1 MSNLNIHTFVWSGM
15 PGAPGYSNFYTTAQ
29 PGEVVETTRM
39 AFWTFFNK
47 WKGLLPASV
56 TITPNSTYRV
66 VDEATGDFV
75 DERNYADSPSAIPG
89 GGTVNFA
96 GPSGACVTWRTTTP
110 GKRGFIRGRTF
121 MVPLST
127 NVMQN
132 DGTIIDSAL
141 ASMRQFAAELVSNFA
156 LAGPQFVVYRR
167 PHAGVGGLA
176 AKIVSSSI
184 SDEIAILRSR
194 RN

>member
-1 MSNLNIHTFVWSGM
+1 
-15 PGAPGYSNFYTTAQ
+15 
-29 PGEVVETTRM
+29 
-39 AFWTFFNK
+39 
-47 WKGLLPASV
+47 
-56 TITPNSTYRV
+56 
-66 VDEATGDFV
+66 
-75 DERNYADSPSAIPG
+75 
-89 GGTVNFA
+89 
-96 GPSGACVTWRTTTP
+96 
-110 GKRGFIRGRTF
+110 